1 MKVSDIIEN
10 FIKDM
15 MKEEDSIEI
24 KRNEMA
30 ELFQCSPSQINYVLT
45 TRFSTQRG
53 YYIESRRGGGGH
65 IKIIRLNIKADDF
78 LEKLI
83 QEEISEQISYKVAK
97 NLVINLLERELISNR
112 EAKIILATINDRVLN
127 IPVKQLEN
135 KIRADILKSVLINLF

>member
-1 MKVSDIIEN
+1 
-10 FIKDM
+10 
-15 MKEEDSIEI
+15 
-24 KRNEMA
+24 MA